1 MRPSND
7 SARSRLWRAL
17 TYRRGDRATDAALWA
32 AALLGLAGIALTLLV
47 PGAAA
52 LVFFVA
58 FTVWTNG
65 PHSPLLPAAHE
76 PVLMLYGRLYPPAF
90 IAALGT
96 AAILLA
102 EWINYH
108 LYRHAA
114 DLPALAGVRDRR
126 TVRWAVRLFKRS
138 PFAAIVVFAITPL
151 PYWIGRVLSVLS
163 GYPLGRHLAATA
175 IGRFPRL
182 WLWAALGGLAIPTRW
197 LVAVAIGSTV
207 VAGLFAFVRTSR
219 ARLHRTGPIGR
230 SEPCPSLSPQPAV
243 DDPPR
248 W

>member
-1 MRPSND
+1 MPASRN
-7 SARSRLWRAL
+7 SARCRLWRAL
-17 TYRRGDRATDAALWA
+17 ARRRGDRATDAVLWA
-32 AALLGLAGIALTLLV
+32 VALLGLAGIALTLLV

-52 LVFFVA
+52 LVLFAA

-65 PHSPLLPAAHE
+65 PHSPILPATHE
-76 PVLMLYGRLYPPAF
+76 PVLMLYGRLYPPWF
-90 IAALGT
+90 VAALGT

-114 DLPALAGVRDRR
+114 DLPAFNGVRDRR
-126 TVRWAVRLFKRS
+126 AVRWAVRLFKRS

-163 GYPLGRHLAATA
+163 GYPLSRHLAATA
-175 IGRFPRL
+175 MGRFPRL
-182 WLWAALGGLAIPTRW
+182 WLFAALGGLAIPTRW

-207 VAGLFAFVRTSR
+207 VAALFAIVRTIR
-219 ARLHRTGPIGR
+219 ARLHRAGRIGR
-230 SEPCPSLSPQPAV
+230 SGPCPSLRPHPAV